1 MLVRRLR
8 KRLHIH
14 YVILV
19 GDRGM
24 ISAGAIKLLTDDEKA
39 PFANMLGCRM
49 RCQKEVTDEVP
60 SRAGRYAKVHD
71 HLKVKEV
78 VVGSRR
84 FVVCRNPV
92 EARKDDA
99 GREALS
105 EQLRRTIPEKGPKRP
120 SAIGDMLLPPYCRGV

>member
-1 MLVRRLR
+1 MRRPR
-8 KRLHIH
+8 TRLHID
-14 YVILV
+14 YVLFV

-24 ISAGAIKLLTDDEKA
+24 ISADAIKLLTDDEKA
-39 PFANMLGCRM
+39 RFNYALGYRV
-49 RCQKEVTDEVP
+49 RRQKEVTDEVP
-60 SRAGRYAKVHD
+60 SRAGRYAKVND

-84 FVVCRNPV
+84 FMVCRNPV

-99 GREALS
+99 GREAIL
-105 EQLRRTIPEKGPKRP
+105 EQLRRTISEKGPKRP